1 MDAKKKKRDIL
12 PELLAAASPET
23 LRNLLR
29 HLAASQIEVR
39 RECLEYLNVHVPLSS
54 EDRKVSDGEA
64 VLLLWSELAP
74 DLYELNEYGGGD
86 YGMEDHVA
94 GLLYEIQ
101 EKLDG
106 KNIDSEYRQELL
118 DEVLPYIESGN
129 SGLDDQLYDVAYACC
144 YEDADW
150 RRLAEAFE
158 RMKGEWKISRA
169 RVIYRKIGDREKY
182 LALRKLK
189 MEFGADY
196 HDLATFYWD
205 EGEKEKAVAVAE
217 QGLQKGQGRMDEL
230 RAFLADRA
238 RESGDRKRYLELQFA
253 QTTDH
258 LTIEKYRAFKKLC
271 SHAEWETFEERILK
285 RLDDAWDSE
294 QLKIRMHRQ
303 EYEHAITIL
312 INGRYPVHAWDSGDE
327 LQAAKKLESHFP
339 EEVLKFYMSGLGNL
353 KANAVRSEY
362 ARKAKVMDRIRLL
375 MVGVLNQ
382 EERWLDFARE
392 VKLAN
397 LKRPA
402 FQEEFATVIPGWRQ
416 IE

>member
-1 MDAKKKKRDIL
+1 MDAKKKKSNIL

-23 LRNLLR
+23 LRDLLR
-29 HLAASQIEVR
+29 QLAASQVEVR
-39 RECLEYLNVHVPLSS
+39 RECLEYLTIHVPRSP
-54 EDRKVSDGEA
+54 ENRRTSDGEA

-74 DLYELNEYGGGD
+74 DLDELNEYGGGD
-86 YGMEDHVA
+86 DSMVDHVS

-101 EKLDG
+101 EKLGG

-118 DEVLPYIESGN
+118 DEVLPYIDSGN
-129 SGLDDQLYDVAYACC
+129 AGLDDQLYDVAYACC

-169 RVIYRKIGDREKY
+169 RVIYRKIGDCKKY
-182 LALRKLK
+182 LALRKLQ

-205 EGEKEKAVAVAE
+205 GGEKEKAVAVAE

-238 RESGDRKRYLELQFA
+238 KESGDRKRHLDLHFT

-258 LTIEKYRAFKKLC
+258 LTLEKYIAFKELC
-271 SHAEWETFEERILK
+271 SNAEWKAFEERLLE
-285 RLDDAWDSE
+285 RLDDAWHSE

-303 EYEHAITIL
+303 EYERAITIL
-312 INGRYPVHAWDSGDE
+312 IEGKYLIHAWDSGYE
-327 LQAAKKLESHFP
+327 LQAAKKLESYFP
-339 EEVLKFYMSGLGNL
+339 EEVLTFYMSGLGNL
-353 KANAVRSEY
+353 KAYAVRNEY
-362 ARKAKVMDRIRLL
+362 ARKAKVMDRIRFLI
-375 MVGVLNQ
+375 VGVLRQ
-382 EERWLDFARE
+382 EERWLNFARE

-402 FQEEFATVIPGWRQ
+402 FQEEFAAVIPGWRQ
-416 IE
+416 IQ